1 MKFTVEVETDCRVP
15 PAPTKAPS
23 KARPAL
29 TWDIKVSVQEARLI
43 SEPPPEPK
51 KISSSAAPAPRASEP
66 PPIPRVMET
75 VSELPPA
82 GPPPAT
88 RSVQVMS
95 ANKKKS
101 TITITQKKS
110 VSIDSSAAQE
120 AERKLSKLMNTRG
133 RKVTRQGDWIVFT
146 EKVGILTSQNGVQQ
160 TREQR
165 VKINSEDFARL
176 TTLGF

>member
-1 MKFTVEVETDCRVP
+1 MKFTVEVETDCRVH
-15 PAPTKAPS
+15 PAKAP
-23 KARPAL
+23 ARPRPAL
-29 TWDIKVSVQEARLI
+29 TWDIKVSVEEARLI

-51 KISSSAAPAPRASEP
+51 KVSFSGAPAPRASEP
-66 PPIPRVMET
+66 PPIHRVMES
-75 VSELPPA
+75 VSELPT
-82 GPPPAT
+82 PPAAT
-88 RSVQVMS
+88 RTVEVMNAS
-95 ANKKKS
+95 KKKS
-101 TITITQKKS
+101 TITISKKQS
-110 VSIDSSAAQE
+110 VSTDSSATLD